1 MTCREPQGRASG
13 TAFLTSAD
21 VARRLACT
29 PKWVVELAKQGQ
41 IPGAYKFGRR
51 YRFTE
56 AGVAAFMQGLP
67 PVAEPR
73 DLRSVSLQRS
83 ARRGTAESRR
93 ARHLKEI
100 MP

>member
-1 MTCREPQGRASG
+1 MS
-13 TAFLTSAD
+13 AFLTSKD

-41 IPGAYKFGRR
+41 IPEARKFGRR

-56 AGVAAFMQGLP
+56 AGVVAFMHSLP
-67 PVAEPR
+67 AVAEPR
-73 DLRSVSLQRS
+73 DLRSASIQRS
-83 ARRGTAESRR
+83 ALRGAAAAKRS
-93 ARHLKEI
+93 RHLREI